1 MQGQQRNARICTQ
14 AKKQAMV
21 DVVLTSPGLTSLKSS
36 GCDMPTLTMTLT
48 RIVGRSRLNLR
59 PLFVRSPIRQEL
71 W

>member
-1 MQGQQRNARICTQ
+1 MQGQQRNAWICTQ
-14 AKKQAMV
+14 SKKASHGRRGF
-21 DVVLTSPGLTSLKSS
+21 DEPWADELKSS
-36 GCDMPTLTMTLT
+36 GCDMPTLTMTLR